1 MNLPPAR
8 YVHMGRD
15 KAPCCGCVIST
26 VAMAVD
32 ALDACDC
39 QCHDSAKQFARV
51 SDVGL
56 ER

>member
-1 MNLPPAR
+1 
-8 YVHMGRD
+8 MGRD